1 MTLKHP
7 SDADIQQYAQGFVP
21 GLEGHMQA
29 CAACRAKAETYRN
42 MIAAIREQPAPDL
55 GFDVSALVMARI
67 RHARRVA
74 VPVLYLALAAILL
87 TAAGGVYLFR
97 NDIAAVFSGALAM
110 LTWLTVTALVTI
122 FIFQGIDLFKSHR
135 KKLREFLQ
143 H

>member
-7 SDADIQQYAQGFVP
+7 SDTDIQQYAQGLEP
-21 GLEGHMQA
+21 GLDDHMQA
-29 CAACRAKAETYRN
+29 CAACSAKAEMYRN
-42 MIAAIREQPAPDL
+42 MIAAIREQPAPGL

-67 RHARRVA
+67 RPAHRIA
-74 VPVLYLALAAILL
+74 VPVLYPALAAILL
-87 TAAGGVYLFR
+87 MAAGGVYLFR

-110 LTWLTVTALVTI
+110 LTWLTVTTLITI
-122 FIFQGIDLFKSHR
+122 FIFQGIDLFKAHR